1 MRLVKDKSF
10 YWQVFTLTLP
20 IALQNIITFSVSL
33 CDNIMVGSLGETAL
47 SGVYIANQITTLLQM
62 LVVGI
67 TAAMII
73 LAAQYSGKGDNSRMK
88 TVIGITLKFCLVIS
102 AFLWLVLFFFTRP
115 ALSLFTNEEAV
126 LEQAVIYMKILC
138 FGYPFFC
145 LTNVLIGAL
154 RCVKNVKAG
163 MYLSVLALITNVS
176 LNYVLIFGKLG
187 FPAMGVRGAAIA
199 TIATRF
205 IEFAAMMCFIVFFDK
220 RLRLKL
226 KDIISTDKELIS
238 DFCRYGIPV
247 VIGDV
252 LWGVNLATQ
261 GAIVGRLGEVT
272 ISAVSVANTV
282 FQIISVGIYGIRD
295 AASIITGTTVGKGDM
310 KLVKSYTYTF
320 QFLFLG
326 GGILTGAVLFLS
338 KDLILMIWQ
347 DLTPETLSLAKSL
360 LTVLSVTLI
369 GTAYQMACLTGIV
382 RSGGDTKFVLFND
395 LLFIWLIVI
404 PSAAIA
410 AFVLELSPVI
420 VFICL
425 KSDQILKCIVAVIK
439 TNRFDWIKKVTR

>member
-1 MRLVKDKSF
+1 MTLVKEKSF
-10 YWQVFTLTLP
+10 YWQIITLTLP
-20 IALQNIITFSVSL
+20 IALQNVITFSVSL

-62 LVVGI
+62 LVLGI

-73 LAAQYSGKGDNSRMK
+73 LAAQYSGKGDNVRMK
-88 TVIGITLKFCLVIS
+88 TVIGITLKFCLAIS
-102 AFLWLVLFFFTRP
+102 LLLWLVLFFFTKP
-115 ALSLFTNEEAV
+115 CMSLFTDNEAV
-126 LEQAVIYMKILC
+126 LEQAAAYMKILC

-145 LTNVLIGAL
+145 LTNVMIGAL

-163 MYLSVLALITNVS
+163 MYLSILALVTNVS
-176 LNYVLIFGKLG
+176 LNYVLIFGKMG
-187 FPAMGVRGAAIA
+187 FPALGVCGAAVA
-199 TIATRF
+199 TIITRF
-205 IEFAAMMCFIVFFDK
+205 VEFTAMLCFILFFDK

-226 KDIISTDKELIS
+226 KDIASNDMELVF
-238 DFCRYGIPV
+238 DFCRYGLPV
-247 VIGDV
+247 VIGDL

-295 AASIITGTTVGKGDM
+295 AASIITGTTIGKGDI
-310 KLVKSYTYTF
+310 KLIKSYTYTF
-320 QFLFLG
+320 QLIFLG
-326 GGILTGAVLFLS
+326 GGIITGAVLFLS
-338 KDLILMIWQ
+338 KDFILLIWR
-347 DLTPETLSLAKSL
+347 DLTPETIALARNL

-425 KSDQILKCIVAVIK
+425 KSDQILKCIVAVVK
-439 TNRFDWIKKVTR
+439 TNRFNWIKNVTR